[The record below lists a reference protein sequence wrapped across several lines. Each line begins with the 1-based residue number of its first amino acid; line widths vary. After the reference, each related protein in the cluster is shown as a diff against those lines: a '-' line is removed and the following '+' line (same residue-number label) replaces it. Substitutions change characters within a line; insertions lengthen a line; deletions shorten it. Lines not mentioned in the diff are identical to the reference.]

1 VIFFIL
7 CSYLKASQNTWV
19 SVKENEEK
27 SIRSLLAG
35 ERVQTLFLCLRP
47 RKTSFP
53 QRFYRRTHE
62 AEEASEEISAAG
74 AENTLS
80 FSASEFRESSERH
93 VQALIS
99 FDYPSRRL
107 EARLL
112 LCPCAVTEI
121 AQPPFRRWRLNL
133 GPDET

>member
-1 VIFFIL
+1 MGFGQRERGKEHSI
-7 CSYLKASQNTWV
+7 SPRRRASANPVPV
-19 SVKENEEK
+19 SEAAKDIV
-27 SIRSLLAG
+27 STA
-35 ERVQTLFLCLRP
+35 
-47 RKTSFP
+47 
-53 QRFYRRTHE
+53 FYRRTHE
-62 AEEASEEISAAG
+62 AEEASEEISASG